1 MNPRRLS
8 NYPAQIN
15 EDGLRNLWRKVIKQA
30 VEDLNDGGLPLKGD
44 ESANIKRG
52 RQLDAYHWL
61 MTERSDMAFRAMGV
75 DGDVFRDEIRTRLKE
90 LGFEMPTEPVTDIKM
105 AA

>member
-8 NYPAQIN
+8 NYPEQIN
-15 EDGLRNLWRKVIKQA
+15 EDGLRNVWRAVIKQA
-30 VEDLNDGGLPLKGD
+30 VEDLNGGGLPIKGH
-44 ESANIKRG
+44 ESANMKRG

-61 MTERSDMAFRAMGV
+61 MTERSDLAFRAMGV
-75 DGDVFRDEIRTRLKE
+75 DADSFREEIRTRLNS
-90 LGFEMPTEPVTDIKM
+90 LGFVMPAEPVTNVKM